1 MQPRNPADPEELGGI
16 ALAGRL
22 GEGGM
27 GTVYYGVT
35 EDGTPVAVKTI
46 RDAQLGKAEARS
58 RFEREI
64 LALGMVHGPRI
75 AALIANCEPGEMPP
89 WFAVEYIRGLTLKEY
104 VEDKGPLS
112 APMGAALG
120 LLLAEALSAI
130 HQVALLHRDFKPANI
145 ILGRDGPIVIDFG
158 LVGLLDEAGDITT
171 TGERL
176 GTPACMAPEQANSA
190 RDLPPATDV
199 YALGATLT
207 FALTGHY
214 LYQRPTS
221 QLLLA
226 AIADANAAPD
236 LSGLPD
242 QMREPIEAMLAYD
255 PEARP
260 SLPAVTQAL
269 AQVLADQ
276 GLTPAQEQR
285 GLAALTYIERQSD
298 PDTQAAP
305 RRLRRRLPEDP
316 HVPSQLVREI
326 ADSLRREY
334 STSAA
339 F

>member
-1 MQPRNPADPEELGGI
+1 MQPRNQADPEELGGI

-64 LALGMVHGPRI
+64 LALGMVQGPRI
-75 AALIANCEPGEMPP
+75 AALIDSCQPGEMPP
-89 WFAVEYIRGLTLKEY
+89 WLAVEYIQGLTLKEY
-104 VEDKGPLS
+104 VEDKGPLTGT
-112 APMGAALG
+112 MGAALG
-120 LLLAEALSAI
+120 LLLAEALTAI
-130 HQVALLHRDFKPANI
+130 HQVGLLHRDFKPANI

-176 GTPACMAPEQANSA
+176 GTPACMAPEQVNSA

-214 LYQRPTS
+214 LYQRPGS
-221 QLLLA
+221 QAIMA
-226 AIADANAAPD
+226 AIADLNAAPD

-242 QMREPIEAMLAYD
+242 QMREPVQAMLAHD
-255 PEARP
+255 PDARP
-260 SLPAVTQAL
+260 GLPAVTQAL
-269 AQVLADQ
+269 TQVLADA

-285 GLAALTYIERQSD
+285 RFADLTYIERKSD
-298 PDTQAAP
+298 PDTPAP
-305 RRLRRRLPEDP
+305 RRVRQRLQEDP
-316 HVPSQLVREI
+316 RVPSQLVREI
-326 ADSLRREY
+326 AESLRQEY
-334 STSAA
+334 SASAA

>member
-1 MQPRNPADPEELGGI
+1 MQPPNPTDPKELGGI
-16 ALAGRL
+16 ALVGRL

-35 EDGTPVAVKTI
+35 EDGAPVAVKTI

-75 AALIANCEPGEMPP
+75 AALIGSCKAGEMPP
-89 WFAVEYIRGLTLKEY
+89 WLAVEYIQGLTLKEY

-112 APMGAALG
+112 ATMGAALG
-120 LLLAEALSAI
+120 LMLAEALSAI
-130 HQVALLHRDFKPANI
+130 HQAGLLHRDFKPANI

-176 GTPACMAPEQANSA
+176 GTPACMAPEQVNSA

-214 LYQRPTS
+214 LYQRPGS
-221 QLLLA
+221 QAVMA
-226 AIADANAAPD
+226 AIADVNAAPD

-242 QMREPIEAMLAYD
+242 QMREPVQAMLAHD
-255 PEARP
+255 PDARP
-260 SLPAVTQAL
+260 SLPVVTRVL
-269 AQVLADQ
+269 AQVLANA

-285 GLAALTYIERQSD
+285 RLADLTYIERASD
-298 PDTQAAP
+298 PDTPAP
-305 RRLRRRLPEDP
+305 RRARRRLQEDP

-326 ADSLRREY
+326 AESLRREY
-334 STSAA
+334 SASAA